1 MADALTNLDEVLF
14 RQIHPSC
21 MHNGAPASDRFKP
34 QPSDEGMMS
43 VDRGS
48 VTTASASHALY
59 VGNGL
64 QSAVVYGVAVGE
76 FASESITC
84 VEDPLAVTAITA
96 ANPAHALAN
105 YTPHEEKKW
114 KTISKR
120 LWRNAIERGQLYP

>member
-1 MADALTNLDEVLF
+1 MAETLANHDEILF

-21 MHNGAPASDRFKP
+21 MHNGTPASDRFKP

-48 VTTASASHALY
+48 IATAAASHALY

-64 QSAVVYGVAVGE
+64 QSAAVYGVAVGE
-76 FASESITC
+76 FASESIAC
-84 VEDPLAVTAITA
+84 FDDPLASTETTA
-96 ANPAHALAN
+96 ANPAHALAD
-105 YTPHEEKKW
+105 YTPHEVKKW

-120 LWRNAIERGQLYP
+120 LWRSAVDRGQLHP